1 MAELANK
8 SDHKCKR
15 WLVNPIRI
23 IQRHCIIQ
31 ILQIAGEWFGA
42 KSWGFVFLC
51 LGTSST
57 GGGGR
62 GGGLYSHEEY
72 EHKSVQES
80 SVSDRIYWIQIM
92 IYCADPEQA
101 VAKFGSN
108 RDRNPDPDQNILWQ
122 KKDQDKKIL
131 WQRKD
136 TDEEKTFEQKPSLK
150 IRLFKQS
157 NTWTI
162 FWTCSFL
169 WNYKKKAA
177 QWWKMKF
184 AYYHPS

>member
-62 GGGLYSHEEY
+62 GGEGGCTHMRHMSTNLYRKAVFRTEFT
-72 EHKSVQES
+72 ES
-80 SVSDRIYWIQIM
+80 RSWYIVLIRNRLLQNSDPIGTGIRIQTKIFY
-92 IYCADPEQA
+92 
-101 VAKFGSN
+101 
-108 RDRNPDPDQNILWQ
+108 
-122 KKDQDKKIL
+122 DKKKI
-131 WQRKD
+131 KTKKFYD
-136 TDEEKTFEQKPSLK
+136 KEKIQT
-150 IRLFKQS
+150 
-157 NTWTI
+157 
-162 FWTCSFL
+162 
-169 WNYKKKAA
+169 KKKLLN
-177 QWWKMKF
+177 KNR
-184 AYYHPS
+184 H